1 MLSDEP
7 FSYLMAMVKAPTKIH
22 RNVYNYKKADFAGL
36 RHALNAVD
44 LSLQLVNDNIDDV
57 WQHWK
62 DTFLAA
68 VSDFVPI

>member
-1 MLSDEP
+1 
-7 FSYLMAMVKAPTKIH
+7 MAMVKAPTKIH

-44 LSLQLVNDNIDDV
+44 LSLQFVNDNIDNV

-68 VSDFVPI
+68 VADFVPT